1 MVLVSEYKRDFAT
14 NNSGLE
20 APSQLGSQI
29 APPNTPSALRFIRE
43 LNLHPRTGQPICMIL
58 NEGLTGLQVDELVQ
72 YSNLDPIIARF
83 TSDPK
88 RFGTLTAFR
97 EWRQKGRT
105 VYSLSDPSEQSL
117 LGIVW
122 FGEEPLPTGA
132 YTVEIDA
139 FRYRITTAFR
149 LYGSVR
155 GQGLAHAVLK
165 ATFDEFFSSLAYSE
179 IPNKGI
185 WGETS
190 TDNISVRRAYQKF
203 GLIPITMPNE
213 FGKILIAE
221 SNGVYQ

>member
-1 MVLVSEYKRDFAT
+1 MIIGEYEGASYVNT
-14 NNSGLE
+14 IGLE
-20 APSQLGSQI
+20 IPNRSDLLISPS
-29 APPNTPSALRFIRE
+29 NTPSSLRFIRE
-43 LNLHPRTGQPICMIL
+43 LNLHSHTGQPICMVL
-58 NEGLTGLQVDELVQ
+58 NEGLTRPQVDELVQ
-72 YSNLDPIIARF
+72 YSNLDPIIVRF

-122 FGEEPLPTGA
+122 FGEEPLPTRA

-139 FRYRITTAFR
+139 FCYGITTAFR

-155 GQGLAHAVLK
+155 GQGLAHAVLE
-165 ATFDEFFSSLAYSE
+165 ATFDEVFSSLAYSE

-190 TDNISVRRAYQKF
+190 TDNTPIRRAYQKF
-203 GLIPITMPNE
+203 GFIPITMPNE